1 MLQAMSRIIWGLIGI
16 AIGYTFVVKTEWY
29 LNFAGRVA
37 WAEKNLGFEGGTRLF
52 YKLLGVLI
60 ILIAFSYLTGLD
72 DAILGGIVRTIFI
85 R

>member
-1 MLQAMSRIIWGLIGI
+1 MTLTRFIWGIIGV
-16 AIGYTFVVKTEWY
+16 AIGFSFVVKTEWY

-37 WAEKNLGFEGGTRLF
+37 WAEQYLGIEGGTRLF

-60 ILIAFSYLTGLD
+60 ILISFTYLTGLD
-72 DAILGGIVRTIFI
+72 DQIFGGIVRTVFI